1 MQIQARYER
10 RPQAV
15 LVLPGLLLT
24 ASSSDIEGQCQ
35 LQRQQQHSAVQP
47 WSAHDQG
54 SGDIDSSDKSSGS
67 SGTSTATLLDSHTT
81 RVSQE
86 YMGHRE

>member
-10 RPQAV
+10 RPQAAID
-15 LVLPGLLLT
+15 LPGLLLT

-35 LQRQQQHSAVQP
+35 LQWQQHSAVQP

-67 SGTSTATLLDSHTT
+67 SGTSTATLDSHTT